1 MAARHNTDGSS
12 SNSTLQTITPGAVN
26 ASNTDF
32 ISTTRDAALKAKG
45 HVHALQ
51 QENNLSDVP
60 EDNVVTYE
68 NSSDSILQ
76 FTRAEVETAS
86 KTDFQENVS
95 TAENTNT
102 LDTYA
107 LKTNKN
113 TENKNRHAGL
123 SKIHNDDEESVKRDL
138 GTIKKNIEGISDG
151 TVISGNE
158 KTTENVVE
166 NVVKEQEGIS
176 KTRRADEKLKNVET
190 FCHDTILSM
199 KEITKNNFESSS
211 PKNMSKANCDKE
223 KDAMY
228 NEQHTSHHV
237 VGKKDERQLVYYPAN
252 ATSVFDRHESHVTT
266 GTHEDGN
273 VAYRAGCVTTRHLTD
288 VTVTRGKANYA
299 MFLNILPQSG
309 NVLQLTRETSSSSLK
324 ENQAQLEIG
333 LDDFVEISLEV
344 KKYLI
349 TMLSIGFRVHDVIGD
364 CIFRIGTLFD
374 PTCDPRFSYVE

>member
-12 SNSTLQTITPGAVN
+12 NNSTLQTITPRAVN

-32 ISTTRDAALKAKG
+32 ISTTRDAALKANG
-45 HVHALQ
+45 HALQ

-68 NSSDSILQ
+68 NSSDSIPQ
-76 FTRAEVETAS
+76 FTREVETTS

-113 TENKNRHAGL
+113 TEKKNRHTGL
-123 SKIHNDDEESVKRDL
+123 SKIHNDDEESVKNAIRYL
-138 GTIKKNIEGISDG
+138 GTIKKNNEGISDG

-158 KTTENVVE
+158 KTTENVIE
-166 NVVKEQEGIS
+166 NVVKEQKGIS
-176 KTRRADEKLKNVET
+176 KPRRADEKLKNVET

-211 PKNMSKANCDKE
+211 PKNISKANCDKE
-223 KDAMY
+223 KDGMY
-228 NEQHTSHHV
+228 NKQHTSHHV
-237 VGKKDERQLVYYPAN
+237 VGKKDERQLVCNPAN
-252 ATSVFDRHESHVTT
+252 ATSVLDKHESHVTT

-273 VAYRAGCVTTRHLTD
+273 VASRAGCVATRHLTD

-344 KKYLI
+344 KK
-349 TMLSIGFRVHDVIGD
+349 
-364 CIFRIGTLFD
+364 IFNYD
-374 PTCDPRFSYVE
+374 A

>member
-1 MAARHNTDGSS
+1 MAARQNTDGSS
-12 SNSTLQTITPGAVN
+12 NNSTLQTITPGAVN

-32 ISTTRDAALKAKG
+32 ISTTRDATLKANG
-45 HVHALQ
+45 HALQ
-51 QENNLSDVP
+51 QENNLSDVR

-68 NSSDSILQ
+68 NSSDSIPQL
-76 FTRAEVETAS
+76 TRAEVETTS

-113 TENKNRHAGL
+113 TKNKNRHTGL
-123 SKIHNDDEESVKRDL
+123 SQVHNDDEESVKNAIRDL
-138 GTIKKNIEGISDG
+138 GIKNNEGISDG

-158 KTTENVVE
+158 KTTENVIE
-166 NVVKEQEGIS
+166 NAVKEQERIS
-176 KTRRADEKLKNVET
+176 KTRRADEKLKNVEA

-211 PKNMSKANCDKE
+211 PKNISKANCDKE
-223 KDAMY
+223 KDGMY
-228 NEQHTSHHV
+228 NKQHTSHHV

-252 ATSVFDRHESHVTT
+252 ATSVLDKHESHVTT

-273 VAYRAGCVTTRHLTD
+273 VASRAGCVATRHLTD

-324 ENQAQLEIG
+324 ENHAQLEIG

-344 KKYLI
+344 KNI
-349 TMLSIGFRVHDVIGD
+349 
-364 CIFRIGTLFD
+364 
-374 PTCDPRFSYVE
+374 